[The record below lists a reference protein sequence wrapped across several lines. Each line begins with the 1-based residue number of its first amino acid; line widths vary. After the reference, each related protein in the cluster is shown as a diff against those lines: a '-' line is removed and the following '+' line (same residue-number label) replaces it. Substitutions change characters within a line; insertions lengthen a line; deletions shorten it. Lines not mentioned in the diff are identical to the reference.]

1 MRDPIALAVLASGR
15 RHPDLAAAI
24 GLGRCAFADRM
35 RGRTRWTLAEA
46 LALAGELRLPL
57 DDLLIGP
64 ETPAGGTA

>member
-1 MRDPIALAVLASGR
+1 MSSPSVPQSLPMDLDDPAVQEALLLANLNGVISG
-15 RHPDLAAAI
+15 
-24 GLGRCAFADRM
+24 F
-35 RGRTRWTLAEA
+35 TSA